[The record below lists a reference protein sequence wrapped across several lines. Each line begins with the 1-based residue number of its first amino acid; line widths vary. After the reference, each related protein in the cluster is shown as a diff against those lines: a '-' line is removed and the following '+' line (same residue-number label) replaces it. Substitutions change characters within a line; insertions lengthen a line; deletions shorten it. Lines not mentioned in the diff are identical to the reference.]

1 MRTALLVLCWGF
13 TLAACQQKKKVSL
26 SGDEPVAIGDF
37 IGFFQPLT
45 LPYTYSDSSLARKEK
60 DSLRISYKVFTQFV
74 PDSVLKKQFGKNTKP
89 VIYGLGKVEAPGA
102 ETYLLVKTVQN
113 TRRALYWLAFDK
125 KEQFVAALPA
135 LQVDGN
141 PATVQTVTMDRRFT
155 LTKTV
160 LRRNRD
166 GSFSE
171 GKDVFVLNEAAQ
183 RFTLIMTD
191 ALEDRPTE
199 LINPIDTLPRRHKWS
214 GDYKA
219 GKMNLVSVR
228 DGRKPDRATIFIH
241 IEKDNGACTGELK
254 GEAFWQGPNKAVYRL
269 EGDPCILTIQFSPGS
284 LSLREEEGCGLHRS
298 LKCSFNGSFAR
309 QKNPKPPASR
319 SAKRPRK
326 G

>member
-1 MRTALLVLCWGF
+1 MRTALLVLCWGL
-13 TLAACQQKKKVSL
+13 TLAACQQKKKVNL
-26 SGDEPVAIGDF
+26 SGDDPVAIGDF

-45 LPYTYSDSSLARKEK
+45 LPFSYSDSSLARKEK

-74 PDSVLKKQFGKNTKP
+74 PDSVLKKQYGKNTKP
-89 VIYGLGKVEAPGA
+89 SIFGLGKVEVPGA
-102 ETYLLVKTVQN
+102 ETYLLVKTVHN
-113 TRRALYWLAFDK
+113 SRRALYWLAFDK

-141 PATVQTVTMDRRFT
+141 PATVQTVTMDRRYT
-155 LTKTV
+155 LTKAV

-171 GKDVFVLNEAAQ
+171 GKDVYVLNEAAR

-214 GDYKA
+214 GDYQA
-219 GKMNLVSVR
+219 AKMNLVSIR
-228 DGRKPDRATIFIH
+228 DGRKPDRISIFIH
-241 IEKDNGACTGELK
+241 IYKDNGACTGELK
-254 GEAFWQGPNKAVYRL
+254 GEAFWRGPNKAVYRL
-269 EGDPCILTIQFSPGS
+269 EGDPCILTIQFAPGS
-284 LSLREEEGCGLHRS
+284 LSLREEEGCGSHRG
-298 LKCSFNGSFAR
+298 LKCRFDGSFTR
-309 QKNPKPPASR
+309 QKAPKPPASR
-319 SAKRPRK
+319 SANRQKP